1 MPNKTGSVTIKN
13 ILIAIP
19 VKEIE
24 PRESLDINPMERPST
39 KGTEITLNK
48 LITAVKEIDKA
59 TSPFANEVRIFD
71 VTPPGAAAINIKPMA
86 SSGCRGQMKTIIKA
100 TNGRNISWLISPI
113 KKFFGIFAK
122 RAKSEEV
129 RPSPKVNIIKAKA
142 RGRITSVM
150 EFIINDNKYKNILIS
165 ISNNTVVMI

>member
-39 KGTEITLNK
+39 IGTEITLNK

-86 SSGCRGQMKTIIKA
+86 SSGCRGQIKTIIRA
-100 TNGRNISWLISPI
+100 TNGRNISWLIRPI
-113 KKFFGIFAK
+113 KKFFGIFAT
-122 RAKSEEV
+122 RAKSEKV

-150 EFIINDNKYKNILIS
+150 KFIINDNKYKNILIS
-165 ISNNTVVMI
+165 ISSYTAVMI